1 MRTSLVLLAAGL
13 VVGCGAANDKPS
25 AEFIDL
31 GGIGNYAMVVSKA
44 VPADQLVDLAKD
56 KCGREP
62 MCSVHGWNEKAV
74 APRALPMTDAEV
86 MAQVF
91 SFTVN
96 RNSGFERALWN
107 CKVYAR
113 SDSDQCM
120 ATVSESDLS
129 K

>member
-1 MRTSLVLLAAGL
+1 MRTGLVLLAAGL
-13 VVGCGAANDKPS
+13 VAGCGAANDKS
-25 AEFIDL
+25 AAEFIDL
-31 GGIGNYAMVVSKA
+31 GGIGNYAMVASKA

-56 KCGREP
+56 KCGQEP
-62 MCSVHGWNEKAV
+62 MCSVHGWNDKAL

-91 SFTVN
+91 SYTVN

-107 CKVYAR
+107 CKVYPRA
-113 SDSDQCM
+113 DADQCM

-129 K
+129 E